1 MRVIDYASKCRNNMI
16 MMAQL
21 FFFFFLLCAAAYM
34 YVKGCAICQA
44 KGFYFAVKPPACGS
58 CGSTC
63 VLNSLTSFK
72 SFDVIEVS
80 VLLLMT
86 L

>member
-1 MRVIDYASKCRNNMI
+1 MI

-21 FFFFFLLCAAAYM
+21 FFFFFLSCAAAYM

-58 CGSTC
+58 CGST
-63 VLNSLTSFK
+63 
-72 SFDVIEVS
+72 
-80 VLLLMT
+80 
-86 L
+86 